1 MVKTFVSQPSV
12 ETSIMRRAT
21 QDIRPASG
29 DSGVCND
36 FGDLEENTC
45 SGQDSSRH
53 SKPDSVLWRFWD
65 AGYERSCHTEGGTV
79 DLGEI
84 S

>member
-1 MVKTFVSQPSV
+1 MHGH
-12 ETSIMRRAT
+12 
-21 QDIRPASG
+21 QDSMGIVRSG
-29 DSGVCND
+29 NVREIPCFDSGVCND
-36 FGDLEENTC
+36 FGGLEENTC